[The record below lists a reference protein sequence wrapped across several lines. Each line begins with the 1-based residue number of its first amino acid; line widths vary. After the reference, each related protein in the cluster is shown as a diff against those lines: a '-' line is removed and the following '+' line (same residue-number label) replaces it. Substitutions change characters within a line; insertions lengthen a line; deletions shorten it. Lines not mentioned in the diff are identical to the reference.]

1 MTPSRREALIL
12 GAVGAAA
19 AGAGLFAGALLLQ
32 SRSGASALL
41 SAAYPDL
48 NGRSRRLLDWKGQVL
63 LCNFWATWCAPCQQE
78 MPMLS
83 QLRQIYEP
91 KGFEVVGIGIDSA
104 AKIREFSKTNP
115 VSYPLLVADAGAIDL
130 MRSLGNAAGALP
142 FTVVLDQAGTIAYR
156 RLGLLERQDLEK
168 ALVGFLR

>member
-19 AGAGLFAGALLLQ
+19 AGLGLVAGALLLQ

-41 SAAYPDL
+41 STVYPDL
-48 NGRSRRLLDWKGQVL
+48 SGRQRRLTEWKGRVL
-63 LCNFWATWCAPCQQE
+63 LCNFWATWCAPCREE

-83 QLRQIYEP
+83 RLRDKYEP
-91 KGFEVVGIGIDSA
+91 KGIEFVGIGIDSE
-104 AKIREFSKTNP
+104 AKILEFSKSYP
-115 VSYPLLVADAGAIDL
+115 VSYPLLVADAAAIEL
-130 MRSLGNAAGALP
+130 MRNLGNPAGALP
-142 FTVVLDQAGTIAYR
+142 FTVVLDQAGTVTYR
-156 RLGLLERQDLEK
+156 RLGALTQEDVEK